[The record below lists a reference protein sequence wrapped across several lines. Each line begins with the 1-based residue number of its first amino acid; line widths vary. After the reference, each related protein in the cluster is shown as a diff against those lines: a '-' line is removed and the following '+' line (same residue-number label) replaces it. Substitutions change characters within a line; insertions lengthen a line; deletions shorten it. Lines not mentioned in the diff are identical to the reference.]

1 MISTV
6 IIARAATAAATNRP
20 IARSMHYCSVM
31 LSNKKSETESASKIS
46 AKHNLISM
54 AFTARAAAA
63 AATNRPIT
71 RSMHYCPVMLS
82 NKKSDTESAS
92 FDSEALHACKAPAEY
107 SIHHSGRIRSGSKRG
122 ESHSDSFDSE
132 PLLACK
138 TPKEYIRYASRVGL
152 EVDRSGGKGSHVKI
166 RSNKNRNKWLTIT
179 DPGKNRQYDN
189 CVRKSL
195 NKSFIELLEYDN
207 ANEDDNEK

>member
-1 MISTV
+1 MISMVNT
-6 IIARAATAAATNRP
+6 ARAAAAAATNRP

-54 AFTARAAAA
+54 AFTARAAA
-63 AATNRPIT
+63 TNRPIT
-71 RSMHYCPVMLS
+71 RSMHYCPVILS
-82 NKKSDTESAS
+82 NKRSDAESAS
-92 FDSEALHACKAPAEY
+92 FDTEALHACKAPAEY
-107 SIHHSGRIRSGSKRG
+107 IIHHSGRIRSGSKRRG
-122 ESHSDSFDSE
+122 SHSDSFDSE
-132 PLLACK
+132 PLIACK

-166 RSNKNRNKWLTIT
+166 RSNKNRTKWLIIS

-189 CVRKSL
+189 SVRKNL

-207 ANEDDNEK
+207 ANEDVNEK